1 MPAVRPNVLFFFADD
16 QRFDTIRALGNPDID
31 TPNLDWLVREGT
43 AFTRA
48 HVMGGS
54 VAAVCMPSRAMLMTG
69 RTLFRLHD
77 SGAEIPAAHVMLPEL
92 LREAGYDTF
101 GTGKW
106 HNGAAAFARCFS
118 HGDQIFFG
126 GMDDHW
132 NVPACR
138 FDPAGV
144 YPEPRPHPF
153 DPGTGAP
160 ELQLKSYDHVAA
172 GVHSSQLFADA
183 TVEFLLQRAGS
194 GARARAGGA
203 GCRPFFAYLSFMAPH
218 DPRTMPQR
226 FLTRYDP
233 DRIPLPD
240 AFLPE
245 HPFDIGWRG
254 RDELLES
261 YPRTPSAIRRHLA
274 EYYAMISHLDAEL
287 GRVIDALRATGEL
300 ANTIIVF
307 AGDNGLALGQH
318 GLMGKQSTYDHS
330 VHVPLLMAGP
340 GIPRAAR
347 RDALCYLLDIYP
359 TLCELLGVAVP
370 ESVEG
375 RSLGPALADP
385 GAAVRD
391 HLHFAYQD
399 LHRAV
404 TDGRFKLIEYLVGEA
419 RHTQLFDHAGDPRE
433 LFNLAHEPAHADT
446 VRRLRSRLREW
457 RELWD
462 DPADHLW
469 RTLDQG
475 GSDG

>member
-1 MPAVRPNVLFFFADD
+1 MAADRRPNVLFFFADD
-16 QRFDTIRALGNPDID
+16 QRFDTIRALGNPDVD
-31 TPNLDWLVREGT
+31 TPNLDWLVRQGT

-48 HVMGGS
+48 YIMGGS

-77 SGAEIPAAHVMLPEL
+77 SGAAIPADHVMLPEL
-92 LREAGYDTF
+92 LRGAGYDTF

-106 HNGAAAFARCFS
+106 HNGAAAYARCFS

-132 NVPACR
+132 NVPVCR
-138 FDPAGV
+138 FDPAGN

-153 DPGTGAP
+153 DPGTGAV
-160 ELQLKSYDHVAA
+160 EMQLKSYDQVAA
-172 GVHSSQLFADA
+172 GTHSSELFADA
-183 TVEFLLQRAGS
+183 AIEFLLQRS
-194 GARARAGGA
+194 GRGAHARAGVA
-203 GCRPFFAYLSFMAPH
+203 ERRPFFAYLSFMAPH

-226 FLTRYDP
+226 FLNRYDP
-233 DRIPLPD
+233 DRLPLPD
-240 AFLPE
+240 AFLPQ
-245 HPFDIGWRG
+245 HPFDVGWRG

-261 YPRTPSAIRRHLA
+261 YPRTPAAVRRHLA

-347 RDALCYLLDIYP
+347 RAALCYLLDLYP
-359 TLCELLGVAVP
+359 TLCELLGVAAP

-375 RSLGPALADP
+375 RSLRPALDDP
-385 GAAVRD
+385 GAAPRG
-391 HLHFAYQD
+391 HLLFAYQD

-404 TDGRFKLIEYLVGEA
+404 TDGRFKLIEYLVGEE
-419 RHTQLFDHAGDPRE
+419 RHTQLFDHAADPRE
-433 LFNLAHEPAHADT
+433 LHDLAGDAAHDAT
-446 VRRLRSRLREW
+446 LRRLRGRLREW
-457 RELWD
+457 RELWG

-469 RTLDQG
+469 RALDQG
-475 GSDG
+475 S

>member
-1 MPAVRPNVLFFFADD
+1 MAADRRPNVLFFFADD
-16 QRFDTIRALGNPDID
+16 QRFDTIGALGNPEID

-48 HVMGGS
+48 YIMGGS
-54 VAAVCMPSRAMLMTG
+54 VGAVCMPSRAMLMTG
-69 RTLFRLHD
+69 RTLFRLQD
-77 SGAEIPAAHVMLPEL
+77 SGAAIPAAHVMLPEL
-92 LREAGYDTF
+92 LRGAGYDTF

-132 NVPACR
+132 NVPVCR
-138 FDPAGV
+138 FDPAGN

-153 DPGTGAP
+153 DPGTGDGDV
-160 ELQLKSYDHVAA
+160 EMQLKSYDHVAA
-172 GVHSSQLFADA
+172 GTHSSELFAGA
-183 TVEFLLQRAGS
+183 AIEFLRQRAGS
-194 GARARAGGA
+194 GARARAGVGER
-203 GCRPFFAYLSFMAPH
+203 RPFFAYLSFMAPH

-226 FLTRYDP
+226 FLNKYDP

-245 HPFDIGWRG
+245 HPFDVGWRG

-261 YPRTPSAIRRHLA
+261 YPRTPAAIRRHLA

-347 RDALCYLLDIYP
+347 RDSLCYLLDIYP

-375 RSLGPALADP
+375 RSLRPALDDP

-391 HLHFAYQD
+391 HLHFAYQN

-404 TDGRFKLIEYLVGEA
+404 TDGRFKLIEYVVGEE
-419 RHTQLFDHAGDPRE
+419 RHTQLFDHAADPRE
-433 LFNLAHEPAHADT
+433 LHDLAGEAAHGDT
-446 VRRLRSRLREW
+446 LRRLRGRLREW
-457 RELWD
+457 RELWG

-469 RTLDQG
+469 RALDQG
-475 GSDG
+475 S